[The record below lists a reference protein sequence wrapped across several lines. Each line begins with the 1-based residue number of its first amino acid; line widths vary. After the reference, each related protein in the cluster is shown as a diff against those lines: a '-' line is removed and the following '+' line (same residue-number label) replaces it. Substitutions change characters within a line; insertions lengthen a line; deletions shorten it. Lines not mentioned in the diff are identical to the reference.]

1 MLYLYMNQTLV
12 SIFETQGSKFLNFY
26 QKYLRI
32 ESLDNEYISNCSFH
46 KVTFTTC
53 SFEECEFVDS
63 NFTNTWKEIVSYKKR
78 RLRWHV
84 C

>member
-46 KVTFTTC
+46 KVTFTNC
-53 SFEECEFVDS
+53 SFEAPSSKSIFS
-63 NFTNTWKEIVSYKKR
+63 VSASTSPEG
-78 RLRWHV
+78 
-84 C
+84 